1 MVVCVCGECVCG
13 LLILADTSTSE
24 QASDSDDDKG
34 EEGKLGTPR
43 KDKGKEKGDGDG
55 NSVQDGEP
63 PAVLQFVEFLIS
75 LLKTVRRN
83 LRHSAQYFN
92 LLYDFVLTS
101 LEEKKYFLA
110 RHIVREY
117 IEFYLQTGKF
127 APVALRRGT
136 KDVRAECRAF
146 GCRL

>member
-1 MVVCVCGECVCG
+1 V
-13 LLILADTSTSE
+13 ADTSTSE

-34 EEGKLGTPR
+34 EEDKLGTPR

-55 NSVQDGEP
+55 IQDGEP

-110 RHIVREY
+110 RHVVREY